1 MFSGGFRDD
10 TSTFALR
17 SRDTAGQERF
27 RVITTTVN
35 SFPFVLKS
43 LFERII
49 FVFFKYYR
57 DAAGVI
63 VVYDVTNRET
73 FSRICRWLDE
83 IKKYCDDNIIKV
95 LVGNK
100 ADVISAEDSPA
111 QKVVSTEEAQQ
122 YAHEMNIS
130 FFETSAKDNK
140 NVDTLFHTIA
150 RLALEQRLQ
159 ARQKS
164 QSLQRQDLTNGI
176 ASSQGIRLKGSK
188 KKTSANC
195 CK

>member
-1 MFSGGFRDD
+1 M
-10 TSTFALR
+10 
-17 SRDTAGQERF
+17 
-27 RVITTTVN
+27 
-35 SFPFVLKS
+35 
-43 LFERII
+43 
-49 FVFFKYYR
+49 
-57 DAAGVI
+57 I

>member
-1 MFSGGFRDD
+1 M
-10 TSTFALR
+10 
-17 SRDTAGQERF
+17 
-27 RVITTTVN
+27 
-35 SFPFVLKS
+35 
-43 LFERII
+43 
-49 FVFFKYYR
+49 KYYR

-63 VVYDVTNRET
+63 IVYDVTNRET
-73 FSRICRWLDE
+73 FSRVCRWIDE
-83 IKKYCDDNIIKV
+83 IKKYCDDNVVKV

-100 ADVISAEDSPA
+100 ADVISAEDSSA
-111 QKVVSTEEAQQ
+111 QKVISTEQAEQ
-122 YAHEMNIS
+122 YAQEMNIP

-140 NVDTLFHTIA
+140 NVDILFHTIT

-164 QSLQRQDLTNGI
+164 QALQRHDLTNGA
-176 ASSQGIRLKGSK
+176 ASSQGIRLQGSK